1 MRFEH
6 NSTSW
11 FGIFII
17 LAIAMIF
24 FIVAIGGGFSVSTE
38 RVQKVF
44 DAYGFT
50 NAKVGD
56 RSWFGCGN
64 DYTYSHEF
72 TAVSPR
78 GVEVS
83 GTICCGISKGC
94 TLKF

>member
-1 MRFEH
+1 MRIDWHIEIM
-6 NSTSW
+6 SAVA
-11 FGIFII
+11 
-17 LAIAMIF
+17 LLF
-24 FIVAIGGGFSVSTE
+24 FLGVFLFVGSYKITPE
-38 RVQKVF
+38 RMQKVF

-56 RSWFGCGN
+56 HSWFGCGN